1 MSTEG
6 RGVEEVGYTTP
17 KSQTLYND
25 MEAHDI
31 TRNPTLLN
39 ARNNSEKRRE
49 G

>member
-25 MEAHDI
+25 REAPSLCVHDI

-39 ARNNSEKRRE
+39 ARNN
-49 G
+49 